1 MQWQSLRFL
10 KCCLIFF
17 ALSLTRKCTSR
28 RFLRCVTTLLRAVLQ
43 SAEWP
48 TVIEWTRKHTR
59 LPSFASTP
67 PSRSTGWPLA
77 ALPLCEAAQKS
88 TDRKSENKN
97 KWTSIYIHSTWLYIL
112 ADFYYLNCKILMPY
126 IQEPRILSTNYL
138 SNEVTRVHIY
148 IQQCP
153 NILLRLDSDALAS
166 CFSWSMA
173 SRLTR

>member
-1 MQWQSLRFL
+1 MNKETHKASIDDFVRLHSAAVQEHGLAASRFT
-10 KCCLIFF
+10 FVR
-17 ALSLTRKCTSR
+17 S
-28 RFLRCVTTLLRAVLQ
+28 
-43 SAEWP
+43 SAE
-48 TVIEWTRKHTR
+48 
-59 LPSFASTP
+59 
-67 PSRSTGWPLA
+67 
-77 ALPLCEAAQKS
+77 KS

-97 KWTSIYIHSTWLYIL
+97 TQYVAIYIL
-112 ADFYYLNCKILMPY
+112 ADFYYLNCKILMPC